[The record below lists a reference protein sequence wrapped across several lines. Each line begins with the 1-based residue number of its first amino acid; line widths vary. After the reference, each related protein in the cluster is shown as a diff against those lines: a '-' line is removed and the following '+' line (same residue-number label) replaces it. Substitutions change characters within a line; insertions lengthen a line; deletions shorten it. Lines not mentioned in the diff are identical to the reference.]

1 MNENERSPH
10 HKPMTNATREAM
22 NAFVAQLLK
31 DEEAL
36 IELRD
41 YGNLPAHLADAVAD
55 YESDLEEDD
64 DA

>member
-1 MNENERSPH
+1 MND
-10 HKPMTNATREAM
+10 TTRQAM
-22 NAFVAQLLK
+22 NAFIAALLK

-41 YGNLPAHLADAVAD
+41 YGNLPTHLADAVAD
-55 YESDLEEDD
+55 YESDLEEDE